1 MNTRQEWLNTD
12 NISSQFYS
20 AEETISNV
28 KENFD
33 IRRNYSAEGASV
45 IVDGIECRALVQY
58 FSNPL
63 NQAKY
68 DKELHVPMEISINTG
83 SLVEYEGFDWL
94 ITGNVDDLQAYKS
107 AGMVKCNNTL
117 KFYNKNQ
124 NHILYNIPCIIIDKI
139 TTDLQENKFLLTID
153 CDILVMIANN
163 EINNLISPNDIFKI
177 GRYSYYITKPDD
189 VTKPGLIILPM
200 KFTEEMQE
208 EHLYTLEIL
217 NGNSVDVQI
226 STELQLNINV
236 YDNGTLISPLP
247 SLILTN
253 SDETICNVDENG
265 LITTNDIV
273 DNCNI
278 TVSLESDNSVF
289 DIININV
296 IENVQNNITYSL
308 TSESLPDNEIILTQT
323 KVYEVNKYNN
333 GNLVEQTFTFSI
345 IGDLSA
351 YQLVVLDGNS
361 CSVKALKSGSV
372 IILKAIDDSNGEIVL
387 KDIRLKNLF

>member
-33 IRRNYSAEGASV
+33 IRRNYSAEGSNV

-68 DKELHVPMEISINTG
+68 DKELHVPVDININTG
-83 SLVEYEGFDWL
+83 SLIKYEGLDWL
-94 ITGNVDDLQAYKS
+94 VTGNVDDLQAYKS

-296 IENVQNNITYSL
+296 IENVQDNITYSL
-308 TSESLPDNEIILTQT
+308 TSESLPDNEIILTQI
-323 KVYEVNKYNN
+323 KVYEVDKYIN
-333 GNLVEQTFTFSI
+333 GNLMEQSFSFDVV
-345 IGDLSA
+345 GDLSV

-372 IILKAIDDSNGEIVL
+372 ITLKAIDDSNGEIVL